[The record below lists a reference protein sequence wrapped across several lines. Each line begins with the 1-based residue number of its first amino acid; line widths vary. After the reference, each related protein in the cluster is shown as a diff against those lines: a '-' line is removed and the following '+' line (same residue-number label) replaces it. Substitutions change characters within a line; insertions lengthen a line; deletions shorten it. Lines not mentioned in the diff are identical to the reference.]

1 MVKNRKSKNQLEK
14 ERLADGERMGE
25 FNSKK
30 AEEELK
36 KGMVVREEAM
46 QKAGMNK
53 QADNFADHAKIYN
66 YADEREGPPIK
77 TIDAY
82 VGKPYKC
89 HWCGGPCASA
99 ASDCTC
105 IGSRMEFASPN
116 NSEPDSAPP
125 SPKCSRKRLSPCPS
139 SFQFKPDP
147 RARDAARYRRA
158 VKLFEKNMTASRK

>member
-1 MVKNRKSKNQLEK
+1 
-14 ERLADGERMGE
+14 MGE

-82 VGKPYKC
+82 VGKPYKY

-139 SFQFKPDP
+139 SFQFKPDLL
-147 RARDAARYRRA
+147 AIADAARYRRA
-158 VKLFEKNMTASRK
+158 VKLFEKNMAALRK